1 MFGLFLFIVF
11 GCVVGWLTASF
22 RDGGG
27 RLGYVGSVIVGVIGS
42 LATGIFFSLFG
53 RMIVGE
59 GPDAILPLVASPV
72 GALVFILVAGL
83 IKK

>member
-22 RDGGG
+22 RDGG

-59 GPDAILPLVASPV
+59 GLDAILPLVASPV